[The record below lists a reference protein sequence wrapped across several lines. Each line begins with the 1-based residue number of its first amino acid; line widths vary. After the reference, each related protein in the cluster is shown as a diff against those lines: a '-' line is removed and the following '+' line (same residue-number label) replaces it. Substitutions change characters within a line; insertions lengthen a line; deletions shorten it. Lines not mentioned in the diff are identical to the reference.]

1 VTPDDRKA
9 LFDALLGPVKLG
21 PPVAPGEGRTGK
33 RRPSR
38 RKIDSGLASRTL
50 ADMAAQDLERVVPI
64 VEKITDRMA
73 LDAWRAGYL
82 AGMQTAASIAKLGKR
97 NSNFE
102 SVAEIGARILRKGA
116 GV

>member
-82 AGMQTAASIAKLGKR
+82 AGMQTARFTKLEKR